1 MPEKALPVVSA
12 GSGEL
17 VSTAFPEKRKRLGPS
32 HKVMV
37 ALKNNM
43 IYDLALAPNVEVEFS
58 TGKRWSLNTEY
69 KCPWWL
75 NSRTGFC
82 YLLLS

>member
-1 MPEKALPVVSA
+1 
-12 GSGEL
+12 
-17 VSTAFPEKRKRLGPS
+17 
-32 HKVMV
+32 MV

-69 KCPWWL
+69 KMSL
-75 NSRTGFC
+75 VVEQSER
-82 YLLLS
+82 LLLSASFGRCGSTLLAGQQKSV